1 MACGAH
7 VSPVGPKANAMVS
20 AKGQL
25 AGQGPMGTS
34 VVPMSGSAHQR
45 LGVNSQTVG
54 SETCLKA
61 WFDKFPRRQPR
72 MEQKQFKGSRPTDL
86 FMFILS
92 MVGGLGTVLEE
103 LSLLPSLFLFPSSV
117 FFI

>member
-7 VSPVGPKANAMVS
+7 VSPVGPKANMVAS
-20 AKGQL
+20 AEGQL
-25 AGQGPMGTS
+25 AGQGPTGTS

-61 WFDKFPRRQPR
+61 WFDQFPRRQPR
-72 MEQKQFKGSRPTDL
+72 MEQRRFKGSRPTDL

-92 MVGGLGTVLEE
+92 MAGGLGTVFEE
-103 LSLLPSLFLFPSSV
+103 LLLLPASFLFPASV